1 MPYTLD
7 VTVSSRPFRL
17 NKTSSVVQQ
26 RGFDILS
33 TKVLA
38 LPLASGRRHKGD
50 WCKNGGANGE
60 EKEHVIHLLG
70 LDGID
75 PHGQL

>member
-1 MPYTLD
+1 MTM
-7 VTVSSRPFRL
+7 SCPFRL
-17 NKTSSVVQQ
+17 NKTSLELVKPL
-26 RGFDILS
+26 GFNILS

-38 LPLASGRRHKGD
+38 LQRLASGRRHKGD
-50 WCKNGGANGE
+50 WCKNGGANSE

-75 PHGQL
+75 PHGQLP

>member
-7 VTVSSRPFRL
+7 V
-17 NKTSSVVQQ
+17 KTSSELVQQ
-26 RGFDILS
+26 RGFDLS

-50 WCKNGGANGE
+50 WCKNGGANSE